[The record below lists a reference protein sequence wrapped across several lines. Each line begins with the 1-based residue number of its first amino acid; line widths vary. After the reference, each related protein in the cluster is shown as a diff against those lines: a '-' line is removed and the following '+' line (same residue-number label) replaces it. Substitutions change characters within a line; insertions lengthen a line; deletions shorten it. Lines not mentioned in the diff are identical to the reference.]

1 MILMYINYDDI
12 GKEED
17 INDDDD
23 DNDDDCVDNMPIEV
37 KHEHSLNTSF
47 ILQKHVDISPVSLLL
62 GMMMM
67 ITTTTTMM
75 MTTTTTTDDDEI
87 ICFVWL
93 QCGLIEEEFNVNLM
107 MIPYQKNTLK
117 FSVLNHIF

>member
-1 MILMYINYDDI
+1 MYIYYDDI

-17 INDDDD
+17 INDD
-23 DNDDDCVDNMPIEV
+23 NDDDCDDNMAIEV

-47 ILQKHVDISPVSLLL
+47 ILQKHVVDISPVSLLL
-62 GMMMM
+62 RMMMM

-75 MTTTTTTDDDEI
+75 MTTTTTDDDEI

-93 QCGLIEEEFNVNLM
+93 QCGLIEGEFNVNLM
-107 MIPYQKNTLK
+107 MIHTKKIL
-117 FSVLNHIF
+117 LNFQS